1 MFMRFR
7 WRTPPDDG
15 SGGTPP
21 PDKGDG
27 GQAPPQ
33 TQGGKT
39 FTQEELDRIIA
50 DRLGR
55 EREKT
60 KDYDELKK
68 KADELKKLQ
77 DAQLSEQ
84 ERQKKELDEATVAK
98 ADLEA
103 RLKAKEL
110 EAQGILIRAEVR
122 VQAVKLGFANPDD
135 AYALAD
141 LGAVKVTD
149 SGEVSGV
156 DKALE
161 KLAKDR
167 PYLLGKE
174 SGATGTPRRAAPG
187 GQPKPGDKP
196 PAPERPLVTL

>member
-1 MFMRFR
+1 MPPSDNANE
-7 WRTPPDDG
+7 TPAPDG
-15 SGGTPP
+15 AGTPP
-21 PDKGDG
+21 P
-27 GQAPPQ
+27 A
-33 TQGGKT
+33 GGKT

-50 DRLGR
+50 ERLGR

-77 DAQLSEQ
+77 DAQLTEQ
-84 ERQKKELDEATVAK
+84 ERQKKELDEATAAK
-98 ADLEA
+98 ADMEA
-103 RLKAKEL
+103 KLKAKEL

-122 VQAVKLGFANPDD
+122 VQAAKLGFANPDD

-141 LGAVKVTD
+141 LAAVKVTD
-149 SGEVSGV
+149 AGEVAGV

-161 KLAKDR
+161 KLAKDK
-167 PYLLGKE
+167 PYLINKD

-187 GQPKPGDKP
+187 GQPKPGDGKP
-196 PAPERPLVTL
+196 PAHERPLVTL